1 MTDGERA
8 LWLALIRT
16 VPMAERVAWLATQR
30 AGFPPMCDAVLW
42 RAFWEEWVSASQQE
56 SRSTL

>member
-16 VPMAERVAWLATQR
+16 VPMTERVTWLATQG

-42 RAFWEEWVSASQQE
+42 REFWEE
-56 SRSTL
+56 